1 MAESVLNP
9 VTFMSRDFVDVCR
22 GTKIVQLEKSIQK
35 VFTVKTS
42 DTIAE
47 AFTLLIQN
55 YILSAPVFDVEQ
67 NKYNAFLHMLD
78 ILAYIISA
86 LDEPSIASGKMGIE
100 EVKSCTRFK
109 KETVKDVLQVSRKNA
124 WIMMNELDSLYETI
138 AMFAKNNLREV
149 AVVNAKGEFV
159 SIITQSRLI
168 QWLSNRSSSEMGQFV
183 SMTIG
188 DFKLGY
194 KKVHCMH
201 QSRRV
206 IDVFL
211 QMNYLGISGMAIV
224 NNENRV
230 IGNISVSDLK
240 DIGGNAEKFMILWT
254 DAATFIKSREYGA
267 KVPRLV
273 YVLHN
278 TAIKKVI
285 GELHTHNIHRVYIVE
300 EHNVYPMGVIS
311 CTDILKFFG
320 NALLGY
326 FTVTSPYIGA
336 IKEQTKA

>member
-1 MAESVLNP
+1 
-9 VTFMSRDFVDVCR
+9 
-22 GTKIVQLEKSIQK
+22 
-35 VFTVKTS
+35 
-42 DTIAE
+42 
-47 AFTLLIQN
+47 
-55 YILSAPVFDVEQ
+55 
-67 NKYNAFLHMLD
+67 MLD

-224 NNENRV
+224 NNDRI
-230 IGNISVSDLK
+230 IGNISISDLK
-240 DIGGNAEKFMILWT
+240 DIGGNAEKFRILWT

-273 YVLHN
+273 YVLPK
-278 TAIKKVI
+278 TTIKKAI
-285 GELHTHNIHRVYIVE
+285 GEFHTHNIHRVYIAE

-311 CTDILKFFG
+311 CTDILNFFG

-326 FTVTSPYIGA
+326 FTVTPPYISA
-336 IKEQTKA
+336 ALREQSRT